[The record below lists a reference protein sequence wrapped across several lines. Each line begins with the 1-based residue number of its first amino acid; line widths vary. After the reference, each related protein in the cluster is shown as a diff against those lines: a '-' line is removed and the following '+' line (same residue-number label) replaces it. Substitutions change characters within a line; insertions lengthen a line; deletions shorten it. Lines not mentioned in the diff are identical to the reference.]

1 MVCRSAFTAATPV
14 VYTRD
19 QLLHLRSTATSTLD
33 YDVYNRIDSV
43 SAGPVR
49 SARGCRAGRQR
60 CPQPQYTRCV
70 GSGISR
76 ITGNRPAPHTQFASD
91 DRTAFDNPSDTSPP
105 CLSDNKPQIA
115 TVNQPVPHPSS
126 HPHPSLLQVHINRRP
141 APPDRQLVLG
151 TLNIRSIANK
161 VDDLVEVRRAQK
173 IDVLFLVE
181 TWHDSDSV
189 SLRRLRAEGF
199 QIVDRPRPRTRT
211 NTIATN
217 HGGVAVIAVPG
228 LHLTLLDL
236 GVKPTTFE
244 FLCVRVATGTSSCIV
259 ATIYRPGSAAVSS
272 VFFVETMDVA
282 DQLATFVE
290 PVYIVGNIN
299 IRLELLT
306 DTSTCQLTDVLG
318 AHSFVNRVTTA
329 THDRDGF
336 LDIVAM
342 RDDMQLPHVDMIDVG
357 LSDHRLFHWLAP
369 LVHPCPVYSSN
380 LSAME
385 TARNNSL
392 S

>member
-1 MVCRSAFTAATPV
+1 MVCRTAYTTATPV

-33 YDVYNRIDSV
+33 NDVYNRIDSV
-43 SAGPVR
+43 TAGPVR
-49 SARGCRAGRQR
+49 SAARGCRAGRQR
-60 CPQPQYTRCV
+60 RPLPQYTRCV
-70 GSGISR
+70 GSGVSI
-76 ITGNRPAPHTQFASD
+76 ITGNRPPPRPRPQFASD
-91 DRTAFDNPSDTSPP
+91 DRTAVDNPSDLSPP
-105 CLSDNKPQIA
+105 CLSDNRSQIA

-126 HPHPSLLQVHINRRP
+126 HPHPSLLQVHINRHP

-151 TLNIRSIANK
+151 TLNIRSLANK

-199 QIVDRPRPRTRT
+199 QIVDRPRPRTRI
-211 NTIATN
+211 NTVATN

-244 FLCVRVATGTSSCIV
+244 FLCVRVATGTSSCIA

-272 VFFVETMDVA
+272 VFFVELSDVA
-282 DQLATFVE
+282 DRLATFVE
-290 PVYIVGNIN
+290 PVYIVGDIN
-299 IRLELLT
+299 IRLERLT

-329 THDRDGF
+329 THDRGGF

-342 RDDMQLPHVDMIDVG
+342 RDDMQLPHVDVIDVG
-357 LSDHRLFHWLAP
+357 LSDHRLLRWLAP
-369 LVHPCPVYSSN
+369 LARPCPV
-380 LSAME
+380 
-385 TARNNSL
+385 
-392 S
+392 